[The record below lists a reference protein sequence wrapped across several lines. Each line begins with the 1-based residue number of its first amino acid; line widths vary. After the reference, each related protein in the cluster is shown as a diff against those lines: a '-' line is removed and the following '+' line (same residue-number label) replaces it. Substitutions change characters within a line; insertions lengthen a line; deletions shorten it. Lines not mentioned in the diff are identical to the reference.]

1 MVDSSWRR
9 KEIGDGFLNLK
20 HHLAFGCIYILSI
33 LEQEREQEEHNVAE
47 TPQYGLDDLL
57 SVDPSTTFD
66 VFLSVR
72 IFSKWLMKS
81 IRKHDSLMKSF
92 PV

>member
-57 SVDPSTTFD
+57 LVGRLPRLTFSSQ
-66 VFLSVR
+66 FA
-72 IFSKWLMKS
+72 FSLNG
-81 IRKHDSLMKSF
+81 
-92 PV
+92 